1 MELIRRIGKSRQM
14 KLANF
19 AADPQ
24 LDALAKFR
32 GHRKEADRPS
42 FCITTETMTE
52 SEMMQD
58 QR

>member
-1 MELIRRIGKSRQM
+1 M

-32 GHRKEADRPS
+32 VHRKVADRPS